1 MALEASITKRI
12 RLLIPDVEAVHG
24 AAGDE
29 YIFDDDDIESY
40 YEEGFEN
47 VKCAAG
53 LAKQAIGSAEA
64 FIMKV
69 VKNYE
74 TTTNGAALMR
84 EWVAAGRLL
93 YEQGLAE
100 IADMDSDEGIFEI
113 VFPYESARHPEGY
126 SHGGYRMGGWL
137 G

>member
-1 MALEASITKRI
+1 MALDASISKRI
-12 RLLIPDVEAVHG
+12 RLLIPDTEAVHG
-24 AAGDE
+24 VDGDE
-29 YIFDDDDIESY
+29 YLFDEDDLEAL

-47 VKCAAG
+47 TKCAAG
-53 LAKQAIGSAEA
+53 LAKQAIGSSEA
-64 FIMKV
+64 LILKV

-84 EWVAAGRLL
+84 EWVAAGKVL

-100 IADMDSDEGIFEI
+100 IADSDADEGIFEI
-113 VFPYESARHPEGY
+113 VYPYEYSRHPEGY
-126 SHGGYRMGGWL
+126 SHGAYRMGGWL